1 MTGETVTEGPA
12 GFEVAHGRL
21 TVERIYL
28 KPGDRMTGSP
38 GTIGHQLVPTVIN
51 CHSDRSLPAS

>member
-28 KPGDRMTGSP
+28 KPRDRKTGSP
-38 GTIGHQLVPTVIN
+38 QYHRHQLVPTVIN

>member
-28 KPGDRMTGSP
+28 RVCVNFVGSQDHFRSVA
-38 GTIGHQLVPTVIN
+38 GHAAPVWL
-51 CHSDRSLPAS
+51 

>member
-21 TVERIYL
+21 TVEKIYL

-38 GTIGHQLVPTVIN
+38 STIGT
-51 CHSDRSLPAS
+51 S